1 MLLMYIVSWFML
13 GSITA
18 PLPLKVAILFSTSYN
33 LLLFISDF
41 KLEEGSS
48 YGHLN
53 VMNPECPAL
62 SVGHWSL

>member
-1 MLLMYIVSWFML
+1 MLLMYIASWFIL
-13 GSITA
+13 GSVTA
-18 PLPLKVAILFSTSYN
+18 PLPLKVAIFFSTSYN
-33 LLLFISDF
+33 LQPISEF

-48 YGHLN
+48 SGHLN